1 LTDSEVQVAL
11 SEFFAAAGLRRVVSI
26 DDMYGE
32 RVSITDLIGLVSS
45 LDLEVAASVLGGTS
59 GLDLNTDEEVRN
71 ERLRL
76 LWEGL
81 TDEQRKNLIDELRA
95 KASPTDDTDLVAKKK
110 FAELFASHEFQGL
123 SLQEWEQR
131 RETILAEPTPVL
143 ILVDEDFSKEGRS
156 RTAGRPLVQ
165 EVLKNTDPEKV
176 MCGLV
181 SHNYQPG
188 NVHDDREQL
197 CADEGFDRSRFVLI
211 PKALADEDLAGF
223 ASLIKLVVVAKP
235 MDSLRA
241 RVTDILLASLAEA
254 ESNLRRVNIY
264 DMEEIVFQSSIKEG
278 IWEPETLVRVFN
290 LFIRLEA
297 RKRVFGDPDIHALS
311 ARIRR
316 VSEVETAS
324 PKQPAHKIWP
334 IQHAESFDD
343 SEIVTLRLPLAI
355 GDIFE
360 RGKTQYILIFPPC
373 DLAVRSNGQREGA
386 IREAILAE
394 IVTHERKNGSWELK
408 HYVQDKQLFVDF
420 KRTNSVKLA
429 VLDLC
434 VFNKDGTAQIGLTND
449 PTSGMV
455 PSWQKRYGILQNDI
469 RKLVTIYDRIAP
481 TSQQREDVARAIFK
495 CSNEGVFVPTFHRD
509 AQKLSYDFRRISR
522 LTQPRSYL
530 LLQRYA
536 DFLTREALDQE
547 LETPR
552 PLPDDSESSDSPTQL
567 PSDPATGEPRT
578 PR

>member
-1 LTDSEVQVAL
+1 MTDSEIHSAID
-11 SEFFAAAGLRRVVSI
+11 EFFAAAGLRRVVSI

-32 RVSITDLIGLVSS
+32 RVSVTDLISLVSA
-45 LDLEVAASVLGGTS
+45 LDREVAAAVLGAAS
-59 GLDLNTDEEVRN
+59 GVDLNTDEEIRN

-76 LWEGL
+76 FWEGL
-81 TDEQRKNLIDELRA
+81 NEEQRKNLIDELRA
-95 KASPTDDTDLVAKKK
+95 KTSSTDDTDLVAKRK
-110 FAELFASHEFQGL
+110 FAELFASHDFQGL
-123 SLQEWEQR
+123 SLEEWEKR
-131 RETILAEPTPVL
+131 RESILAETAPVL

-181 SHNYQPG
+181 SHNYEPR

-197 CADEGFDRSRFVLI
+197 CTEEGFDRSRFVLI

-223 ASLIKLVVVAKP
+223 ASLIKLAVVAKP
-235 MDSLRA
+235 MDSLRT

-290 LFIRLEA
+290 LLIRLEA
-297 RKRVFGDPDIHALS
+297 RKRVFGDADVHSLS
-311 ARIRR
+311 AKIRR
-316 VSEVETAS
+316 VSEVQTAS

-334 IQHAESFDD
+334 IQHSESFDD

-360 RGKTQYILIFPPC
+360 RGKSQYILIFPPC
-373 DLAVRSNGQREGA
+373 DLAVRSNGQREGT
-386 IREAILAE
+386 IREATLAE

-408 HYVQDKQLFVDF
+408 HFVQGKQFFVDF
-420 KRTNSVKLA
+420 KRTHSVKLA

-434 VFNKDGTAQIGLTND
+434 VYNKDGTAQIVLTGD
-449 PTSGMV
+449 PPSGMV
-455 PSWQKRYGILQNDI
+455 PSWQKRYGLLQKDLQ
-469 RKLVTIYDRIAP
+469 KLETIYDRIAP
-481 TSQQREDVARAIFK
+481 TPQQREDVVRTVFK
-495 CSNEGVFVPTFHRD
+495 CSNEDVFVPTFHRETH
-509 AQKLSYDFRRISR
+509 QLSYNFKRISR
-522 LTQPRSYL
+522 LTQPRSYV

-536 DFLTREALDQE
+536 DFLTREALEQE

-552 PLPDDSESSDSPTQL
+552 PLPEEEPHEGSPGASATAGSDTAPVT
-567 PSDPATGEPRT
+567 
-578 PR
+578 